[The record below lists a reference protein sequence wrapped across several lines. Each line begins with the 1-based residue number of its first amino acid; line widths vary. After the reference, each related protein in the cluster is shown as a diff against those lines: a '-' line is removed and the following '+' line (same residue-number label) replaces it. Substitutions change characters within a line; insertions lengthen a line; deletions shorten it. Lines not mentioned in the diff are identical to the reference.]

1 MNADRTIAVMAAVSA
16 AAGEDMP
23 VNVRH
28 VCLACASVVG
38 VAGVGLF
45 VVRGDGPAEP
55 VIATDSISEQVM
67 EAQLT
72 LGEGPMLDVLA
83 SSGPVLMANLRS
95 AGAGRRWPNFAPVA
109 ESLGIA
115 AVFAFPLVLGAISV
129 GVLELY
135 RTEPDDLTPSELT
148 DALLFSDVATLR
160 VLDHL
165 AGLDVD
171 TTLDGFEHRWAAVH
185 QATGVVSAQLDV
197 PLAEALVRLRAH
209 AYLTER
215 RLSEIAHDVLAGD
228 LRLEPRN
235 ADENADQPDDQ
246 TEE

>member
-1 MNADRTIAVMAAVSA
+1 MTAVSA

-28 VCLACASVVG
+28 VCFACATMVG

-55 VIATDSISEQVM
+55 VVATDSISEQMM
-67 EAQLT
+67 EAQLI
-72 LGEGPMLDVLA
+72 LGEGPTLDVLA
-83 SSGPVLMANLRS
+83 TSGPVLMTDLTS
-95 AGAGRRWPNFAPVA
+95 CTAGRRWPNLAPVA

-129 GVLELY
+129 GVMELY
-135 RTEPDDLTPSELT
+135 RTSPGDLTPGELT

-160 VLDHL
+160 VLDHM

-171 TTLDGFEHRWAAVH
+171 TSLDGFEHRWAAVH

-215 RLSEIAHDVLAGD
+215 RLSEVANDLLAGS

-235 ADENADQPDDQ
+235 TDQPDDQ